1 MCSFVLSVLDVQKLN
16 SNDRN
21 EVHREL
27 KRRKASIESQLTEL
41 QEQLTRVDAALGTWN
56 TKNQRT

>member
-16 SNDRN
+16 PNDRN
-21 EVHREL
+21 DVEKEL

-41 QEQLTRVDAALGTWN
+41 QEQLTRVDTALGTFN
-56 TKNQRT
+56 TKNLR